1 MENKN
6 KKELT
11 LADLANLITETRT
24 SLEEKISMV
33 ETSLEKKIDSKINFA
48 IEEIATKTQNEFL
61 KINERFDGVDKRF
74 DEVNSK
80 IDNIELT
87 VNNKRVDIFTHKDLE
102 HRVEKLE
109 DNWKKYKPM
118 ITKTA
123 KC

>member
-1 MENKN
+1 MENNN

-11 LADLANLITETRT
+11 LDDLANLITETRT
-24 SLEEKISMV
+24 SLE
-33 ETSLEKKIDSKINFA
+33 KKIDSA
-48 IEEIATKTQNEFL
+48 VEDIATKTQSEFL
-61 KINERFDGVDKRF
+61 KINERFDKVNERFDKVDRKFDGVDKRF

-80 IDNIELT
+80 IDTLEFE
-87 VNNKRVDIFTHKDLE
+87 VKSRRVHIFTHKELE

-118 ITKTA
+118 IQKTA